1 MSPHTRL
8 TLIPADTA
16 ASYHPLQQLDLSA
29 TRRRGRPS
37 PEGPT
42 QSNPF
47 QSTSFCRGN
56 DNSAS
61 GRGGGGGGG
70 GEWAMS
76 GAKPAARGLAK
87 CRRGAVSGLCG
98 AADPLQGKESGRGVN
113 QGFCRLPAPGTAT
126 GAPTRRTGSRAPSS
140 TGSAHSPKGLL
151 SASAAG
157 PGKGGLPRPT
167 PDRPP
172 GPEPEGAAEPHHKNS
187 SASFCPGSAPR
198 LGANTR
204 TEKLPKRS
212 RWQPVRIRINS
223 F

>member
-1 MSPHTRL
+1 MGKERGVASGARACQV
-8 TLIPADTA
+8 PA
-16 ASYHPLQQLDLSA
+16 
-29 TRRRGRPS
+29 RGR
-37 PEGPT
+37 GL
-42 QSNPF
+42 
-47 QSTSFCRGN
+47 
-56 DNSAS
+56 AL
-61 GRGGGGGGG
+61 RGGGPAPGQK
-70 GEWAMS
+70 ER
-76 GAKPAARGLAK
+76 KPA
-87 CRRGAVSGLCG
+87 
-98 AADPLQGKESGRGVN
+98 GKEAAGKEAAGKKPLVDSLCPAPGLREGPGS
-113 QGFCRLPAPGTAT
+113 QPGARASFRLPAPGPAT
-126 GAPTRRTGSRAPSS
+126 GAPTRRAGSRAPSS
-140 TGSAHSPKGLL
+140 TGSAHSSPKGLL